1 MPTCSAEAASQL
13 PLACIYLQEP
23 AVIERSRLRL
33 LGATAATM
41 PSRRAVLATVSGAAL
56 LGSAGLT
63 PALAQK
69 KGPAPDV
76 ALDDLM
82 KAGELPELSLGPVDA
97 KVTIVEYASMTC
109 GHCANFHNKVFPE
122 LKAKYVDTGKVRF
135 IFREFPLEDFA
146 AAASM
151 LARCSGGEKTY
162 PLIAIL
168 FGKQDQ
174 WAFVGASARVAK
186 LFEIA
191 KQAGFTQE
199 SFDKCLTDQKLL
211 DQVNAVKDRGA
222 DKFGVTSTPT
232 FFINGKK
239 MESGP
244 SLAEFE
250 KVIEP
255 LLKA

>member
-1 MPTCSAEAASQL
+1 LAPEETAVTDL
-13 PLACIYLQEP
+13 P
-23 AVIERSRLRL
+23 RLRL
-33 LGATAATM
+33 LADAV
-41 PSRRAVLATVSGAAL
+41 SRRAVLAGSAAL
-56 LGSAGLT
+56 AASFAV

-69 KGPAPDV
+69 KPASPDSV
-76 ALDDLM
+76 PLDEFM
-82 KAGELPELSLGPVDA
+82 KAGDLPELSMGPADA

-109 GHCANFHNKVFPE
+109 GHCAAFHNKVFPE
-122 LKAKYVDTGKVRF
+122 LKTKYVDTGKVRF
-135 IFREFPLEDFA
+135 VFREFPLEDFA

-168 FGKQDQ
+168 FSKQEQ
-174 WAFVGASARVAK
+174 WAFVPASARVSK

-211 DQVNAVKDRGA
+211 EQVNAVRDRGS
-222 DKFGVTSTPT
+222 DKFGVQSTPT

-239 MESGP
+239 MATAP
-244 SLAEFE
+244 IVAEFD
-250 KVIEP
+250 KLIEP
-255 LLKA
+255 LLKG